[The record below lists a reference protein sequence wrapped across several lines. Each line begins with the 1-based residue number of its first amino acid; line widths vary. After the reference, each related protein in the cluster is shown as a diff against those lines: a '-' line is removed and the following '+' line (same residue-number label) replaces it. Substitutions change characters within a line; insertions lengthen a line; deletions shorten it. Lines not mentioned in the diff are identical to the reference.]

1 MRKEAIRWLEQAKI
15 DFKSATVNFEQKV
28 YYVAS
33 FLSQQAVEKALKA
46 ILIEKDRLI
55 PKVHD
60 LVFLAKKAGIDG
72 DLLSRCDELA
82 KVYLETRYPDI
93 SKEKPSDIAN
103 VLNNRTF
110 IHTFAY

>member
-15 DFKSATVNFEQKV
+15 DFKSAAINFEQKV

-55 PKVHD
+55 PKRS
-60 LVFLAKKAGIDG
+60 
-72 DLLSRCDELA
+72 LLINLL
-82 KVYLETRYPDI
+82 KQFPKNI
-93 SKEKPSDIAN
+93 
-103 VLNNRTF
+103 
-110 IHTFAY
+110 